1 VEIFHPEAQE
11 DVTSK
16 IVEGFFDVA
25 RDRRLGKP
33 KGVKSEP
40 PPEEPAAAP
49 SGPVEAAPA
58 RSTEWGDLVADEGFR
73 RVLEIIEKRRNINE
87 TVVVE
92 VLGSA
97 RRVRAFSRHFDGLRR
112 VMPFDIEVTVV
123 SGMKAY
129 TRKD

>member
-11 DVTSK
+11 DVTAK

-25 RDRRLGKP
+25 RDRRLAKP
-33 KGVKSEP
+33 KGKSEP
-40 PPEEPAAAP
+40 APAEPAAAP
-49 SGPVEAAPA
+49 SGPVEAVPA

-73 RVLEIIEKRRNINE
+73 KVLEIIEKRRNINE
-87 TVVVE
+87 TELVQ